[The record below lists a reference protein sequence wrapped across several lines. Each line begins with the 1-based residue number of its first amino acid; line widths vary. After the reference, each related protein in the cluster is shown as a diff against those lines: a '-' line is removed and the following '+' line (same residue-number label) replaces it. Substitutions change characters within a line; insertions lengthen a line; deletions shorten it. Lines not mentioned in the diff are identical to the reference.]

1 MFFTHWLLKFSLRT
15 RLSPLPSRT
24 EWLDSL
30 TTDQPNLNIPDLR
43 PDCAICYRAFN
54 VHNPKR
60 ARIRLSCGHRDFCRE
75 CLKQWSAMGKT
86 GCPLCRKQLWYP
98 HLLGGRAGA
107 GQYVDFDAWPRHY

>member
-1 MFFTHWLLKFSLRT
+1 MFFTHWLLKLSLRT

-30 TTDQPNLNIPDLR
+30 TTDQPNIPDLR

-54 VHNPKR
+54 AHNPKR
-60 ARIRLSCGHRDFCRE
+60 ARIRLSCGHQHFCRE

-86 GCPLCRKQLWYP
+86 GCPYCRKQLWYP
-98 HLLGGRAGA
+98 HLLGGRAGG
-107 GQYVDFDAWPRHY
+107 GQYVDFNGWPRHY